1 MLINKIKNNSSLFI
15 MIVLSGSYFL
25 ASLIAK
31 KSLDANGFYIWNAF
45 VTMMAVAFSFCFL
58 GSEQLFIR
66 YGRVKGCI
74 YDIPISVLVLM
85 LSSLVLFSS
94 VFYIVFGSTVFIFDS
109 HAFYFLISLS
119 SAIFVYSY
127 NWFRILGFFNIAQ
140 VVNNLWKLL
149 VLLSLIFFSGYETI
163 VIINSAL
170 LISCIVCL
178 YCVVKFSNK
187 ITFSMIPLPND
198 WLNIFIGCFSSILI
212 ITLINCIDRVLVEK
226 LLSKEDFSN
235 YVYLVTMTIL
245 PFSFISTYFGFKEVS
260 LLKNNFNRKV
270 FLFKIKKSIYFVS
283 VLSLFWLSA
292 VLFFSDF
299 IEIKIDVGYIIPLYL
314 SIIAKCVYSY
324 YSSLFGLKARASD
337 MHAANII
344 TFIFILLICYLNTF
358 SEPSV
363 LKILYSSAF
372 FWVLRCY
379 VFSYLLK
386 NTNDY

>member
-187 ITFSMIPLPND
+187 ITFSM
-198 WLNIFIGCFSSILI
+198 
-212 ITLINCIDRVLVEK
+212 
-226 LLSKEDFSN
+226 
-235 YVYLVTMTIL
+235 
-245 PFSFISTYFGFKEVS
+245 
-260 LLKNNFNRKV
+260 
-270 FLFKIKKSIYFVS
+270 
-283 VLSLFWLSA
+283 
-292 VLFFSDF
+292 
-299 IEIKIDVGYIIPLYL
+299 
-314 SIIAKCVYSY
+314 
-324 YSSLFGLKARASD
+324 
-337 MHAANII
+337 
-344 TFIFILLICYLNTF
+344 
-358 SEPSV
+358 
-363 LKILYSSAF
+363 
-372 FWVLRCY
+372 
-379 VFSYLLK
+379 
-386 NTNDY
+386 